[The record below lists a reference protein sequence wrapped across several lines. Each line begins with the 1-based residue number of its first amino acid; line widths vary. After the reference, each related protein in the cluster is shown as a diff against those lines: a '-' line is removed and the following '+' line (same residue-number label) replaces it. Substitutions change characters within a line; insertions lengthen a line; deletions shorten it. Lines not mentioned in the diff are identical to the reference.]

1 MRIVRGG
8 NRLLNEILFLVITDS
23 AVFAAVVSLPEALSS
38 SQLLFVGLRFA
49 FLKIKRKLINKNANK
64 IFK

>member
-8 NRLLNEILFLVITDS
+8 NSLLDEVLFLVITDS

-38 SQLLFVGLRFA
+38 FQLLLVGLRFT
-49 FLKIKRKLINKNANK
+49 FLKIKRKLIS
-64 IFK
+64 